1 MVFRTP
7 LFLSDPGH
15 FKPRAKDG
23 DRDRDRDGGGD
34 GDGDGDGSC
43 LVKLHFY
50 EVINHSSVFRKVLSD
65 LQLKAG
71 KEEGNEKKSL
81 HQLRKEREADREE
94 RIQVQPFPF
103 LNLVYFGNHRNQ

>member
-1 MVFRTP
+1 MTLGISNP
-7 LFLSDPGH
+7 EQKTETDAGTETE
-15 FKPRAKDG
+15 AETET
-23 DRDRDRDGGGD
+23 GD

>member
-1 MVFRTP
+1 MTLGISNP
-7 LFLSDPGH
+7 EQKTETDAGTETE
-15 FKPRAKDG
+15 AETET
-23 DRDRDRDGGGD
+23 
-34 GDGDGDGSC
+34 GDGDGSC

>member
-1 MVFRTP
+1 MTLGISNP
-7 LFLSDPGH
+7 EQKTETDAGTETE
-15 FKPRAKDG
+15 AETET
-23 DRDRDRDGGGD
+23 
-34 GDGDGDGSC
+34 GDGDGSC

-94 RIQVQPFPF
+94 RIQVKPSPF
-103 LNLVYFGNHRNQ
+103 LNSVYFGVHRNQ

>member
-1 MVFRTP
+1 MTLGISNP
-7 LFLSDPGH
+7 EQKTETDAGTETE
-15 FKPRAKDG
+15 AETET
-23 DRDRDRDGGGD
+23 GD
-34 GDGDGDGSC
+34 GDGDGDRDGSC

-94 RIQVQPFPF
+94 RIQVKPFPF
-103 LNLVYFGNHRNQ
+103 LNSVYFGVHRIH

>member
-1 MVFRTP
+1 MTLGISNP
-7 LFLSDPGH
+7 EQKTETDAGTETE
-15 FKPRAKDG
+15 AETET
-23 DRDRDRDGGGD
+23 

>member
-1 MVFRTP
+1 MFRQNFEGIVTIQTSS
-7 LFLSDPGH
+7 F
-15 FKPRAKDG
+15 RAE
-23 DRDRDRDGGGD
+23 RA
-34 GDGDGDGSC
+34 GSC